1 MAFGRPSSSTFVV
14 KTYLNISEYDERYLN
29 KSMNVANSA
38 YNEMLSV
45 GIKRLNALRKD
56 NYYILLINELKECDD
71 EDKHKQKII
80 YDQLNV
86 LCINYKLTTKAFL
99 DYLKIK
105 RNSGTLYKR
114 FKANELQLI
123 AINAFETIKNVLYGK
138 SKLKNLKFKSKYKES
153 SFRNNINN
161 TGTRLIE
168 NKNSKYA
175 YDLLVHGKHKIPIK
189 RNNFTVY
196 QQHCLLKAD
205 KIKYVQIKQVK
216 IRGKI
221 RYQLLIYLEGTPIE
235 KYKLGKS
242 TIGCDNGISTF
253 AYASDNEV
261 KLIDLVPK
269 DILRLEENI
278 RRLNCRLDRKN
289 RKNNPNCFDEKGKF
303 KKGSR
308 IKVRSKN
315 YLKLITR
322 RQKIY
327 RKMYI
332 LREELQ
338 NKLCNT
344 LLKQADV
351 IKVEKLDVEKLKLR
365 YKDIRINPKTN
376 RPYSNK
382 RYGRSVLRGA
392 PSMLI
397 TRLQL
402 KCAMK
407 QATFIEIN
415 PKDTKPSQYNHILNK
430 NIKKDLQTRI
440 YQLSNEYSNVQRDMY
455 AAILNKFTIIKNKKF
470 KIDTKNLTNE
480 FETYYNLMQLE
491 IEKIKQN
498 NTSRLSWYVN

>member
-1 MAFGRPSSSTFVV
+1 MSSNTSTFVI
-14 KTYLNISEYDERYLN
+14 KTYLNISKYYERYLN
-29 KSMNVANSA
+29 KSINVANSA

-45 GIKRLNALRKD
+45 GIKRLTALRNNKC
-56 NYYILLINELKECDD
+56 YWLLIDELKECDKK
-71 EDKHKQKII
+71 DKLKKKRIQSELKELREF
-80 YDQLNV
+80 YGLSSSLFEQ
-86 LCINYKLTTKAFL
+86 
-99 DYLKIK
+99 YLKDK
-105 RNSGTLYKR
+105 RNNGTLYKR
-114 FKANELQLI
+114 FNSAELQVI
-123 AINAFETIKNVLYGK
+123 ASSAFNTVTKALYGK
-138 SKLKNLKFKSKYKES
+138 SKINNLKFKSKYKES
-153 SFRNNINN
+153 SFRNKSNK

-168 NKNSKYA
+168 SSNPKYA
-175 YDLLVHGKHKIPIK
+175 YDLFVHGKHKILIK

-196 QQHCLLKAD
+196 QQHCILRAN
-205 KIKYVQIKQVK
+205 KIKYVQIKQFK

-235 KYKLGKS
+235 KYKLGKG

-253 AYASDNEV
+253 AYASDNEI
-261 KLIDLVPK
+261 KLIDLVPEN
-269 DILRLEENI
+269 ILRLEENI
-278 RRLNCRLDRKN
+278 RRLNRRLDRKL
-289 RKNNPNCFDEKGKF
+289 KINNPHCFDKKGKSI
-303 KKGSR
+303 KGSR

-315 YLKLITR
+315 YLKLLTR
-322 RQKIY
+322 QQKVY
-327 RKMYI
+327 RRMYI
-332 LREELQ
+332 LREALQ
-338 NKLCNT
+338 NNLCNT

-351 IKVEKLDVEKLKLR
+351 IKVEKLDVSSLQRR
-365 YKDIRINPKTN
+365 YKDIRINPNTN

-397 TRLQL
+397 TRLKL

-415 PKDTKPSQYNHILNK
+415 PKDTKPSQYNHILNE
-430 NIKKDLQTRI
+430 NIKKHLQTRI
-440 YQLSNEYSNVQRDMY
+440 YQLSNEYPNVQRDMY
-455 AAILNKFTIIKNKKF
+455 SAILNKYTKLENEKF

>member
-1 MAFGRPSSSTFVV
+1 M
-14 KTYLNISEYDERYLN
+14 
-29 KSMNVANSA
+29 
-38 YNEMLSV
+38 
-45 GIKRLNALRKD
+45 
-56 NYYILLINELKECDD
+56 
-71 EDKHKQKII
+71 
-80 YDQLNV
+80 
-86 LCINYKLTTKAFL
+86 
-99 DYLKIK
+99 
-105 RNSGTLYKR
+105 
-114 FKANELQLI
+114 
-123 AINAFETIKNVLYGK
+123 
-138 SKLKNLKFKSKYKES
+138 
-153 SFRNNINN
+153 
-161 TGTRLIE
+161 
-168 NKNSKYA
+168 
-175 YDLLVHGKHKIPIK
+175 
-189 RNNFTVY
+189 Y
-196 QQHCLLKAD
+196 QQHCLLKAN

-235 KYKLGKS
+235 KYKLGRG

-261 KLIDLVPK
+261 KLIDLVPEN
-269 DILRLEENI
+269 ILRLEENI
-278 RRLNCRLDRKN
+278 RRLNRRLDK
-289 RKNNPNCFDEKGKF
+289 KKKINNPHCFDKKGKF
-303 KKGSR
+303 IKGSR

-322 RQKIY
+322 RQKVY

-351 IKVEKLDVEKLKLR
+351 IKVEKLDVSSLQKR

-397 TRLQL
+397 TRLKL

-407 QATFIEIN
+407 QATFLEIN

-430 NIKKDLQTRI
+430 NIKKSIKTRI
-440 YQLSNEYSNVQRDMY
+440 YSLSSEYSNVQRDMY
-455 AAILNKFTIIKNKKF
+455 SAILNKFTVLKNNKF
-470 KIDTKNLTNE
+470 KINTKNLTNK
-480 FETYYNLMQLE
+480 FKTYYNLMQFE
-491 IEKIKQN
+491 INNIRNN
-498 NTSRLSWYVN
+498 NTSRLNWYTN

>member
-1 MAFGRPSSSTFVV
+1 MAFGKFSTTTFVI
-14 KTYLNISEYDERYLN
+14 KILLNISEYDERYLN
-29 KSMNVANSA
+29 KSINVANSA
-38 YNEMLSV
+38 YNEMLAV
-45 GIKRLNALRKD
+45 GIKSLIELRK
-56 NYYILLINELKECDD
+56 NKHYWVLINKLKECDE
-71 EDKHKQKII
+71 EDKQKQKLL
-80 YDQLNV
+80 YEQLN
-86 LCINYKLTTKAFL
+86 LLSSKYNLTTQGFL
-99 DYLKIK
+99 DYLRIK
-105 RNSGTLYKR
+105 RNNGALYKR
-114 FKANELQLI
+114 LRASELQLV
-123 AINAFETIKNVLYGK
+123 AIHVFETLKKALYGK
-138 SKLKNLKFKSKYKES
+138 SKIKNLKFKSKYTES
-153 SFRNNINN
+153 SFRNNRN
-161 TGTRLIE
+161 TDGTRLIE
-168 NKNSKYA
+168 SNNPKYA
-175 YDLLVHGKHKIPIK
+175 YDLLVHGKHRISIK

-196 QQHCLLKAD
+196 QQQCLLKAN
-205 KIKYVQIKQVK
+205 KIKYIQIKQVK

-235 KYKLGKS
+235 KFKLGKG

-261 KLIDLVPK
+261 KLVDLVPK

-278 RRLNCRLDRKN
+278 RRLNRRLDRKK

-303 KKGSR
+303 ITGSR
-308 IKVRSKN
+308 VKVRSKN

-322 RQKIY
+322 LQKVY

-351 IKVEKLDVEKLKLR
+351 IKVEKLDISSLQQR
-365 YKDIRINPKTN
+365 HKDIRINPKTN

-382 RYGRSVLRGA
+382 RYGLSVLRGA

-397 TRLQL
+397 TRLKL

-415 PKDTKPSQYNHILNK
+415 PKDTKPSQYNHILNE
-430 NIKKDLQTRI
+430 NIKRDLQTRI
-440 YQLSNEYSNVQRDMY
+440 YQLSNEYPNVQRDMY
-455 AAILNKFTIIKNKKF
+455 SAILNKFTVLKNKKF
-470 KIDTKNLTNE
+470 KIDTKKLTNE

-491 IEKIKQN
+491 IEKIRN
-498 NTSRLSWYVN
+498 NNNKRLSWYVN

>member
-45 GIKRLNALRKD
+45 GIKRLNILRKD
-56 NYYILLINELKECDD
+56 KHYWELINELKECDK
-71 EDKHKQKII
+71 EDKRKKKII
-80 YDQLNV
+80 YDQLQL
-86 LCINYKLTTKAFL
+86 LCINYNLTTKAFL
-99 DYLKIK
+99 DYLRIK
-105 RNSGTLYKR
+105 RNHEILYKR
-114 FKANELQLI
+114 LRANELQLI
-123 AINAFETIKNVLYGK
+123 AIHAFETIENVLYGK
-138 SKLKNLKFKSKYKES
+138 SKIKNLKFKSKYKES
-153 SFRNNINN
+153 SFRNNRND
-161 TGTRLIE
+161 TGTRLIKS
-168 NKNSKYA
+168 NNSKSA
-175 YDLLVHGKHKIPIK
+175 YDLLVHGKHKISIK

-196 QQHCLLKAD
+196 QHHCLLKAD

-235 KYKLGKS
+235 KYKLGKG

-253 AYASDNEV
+253 AYASDNEI
-261 KLIDLVPK
+261 KLIDLVPEN
-269 DILRLEENI
+269 ILRLEENI
-278 RRLNCRLDRKN
+278 RSLNRRLDRKL
-289 RKNNPNCFDEKGKF
+289 RCNNPHCFDGKDKF
-303 KKGSR
+303 IKGSR

-315 YLKLITR
+315 YSKLTTR
-322 RQKIY
+322 RQKVY
-327 RKMYI
+327 RKMNI

-351 IKVEKLDVEKLKLR
+351 IKVEKLDVEKLKVR

-397 TRLQL
+397 TRLKL

-407 QATFIEIN
+407 QATFVEIN
-415 PKDTKPSQYNHILNK
+415 PNDTKPSQYNHILNK
-430 NIKKDLQTRI
+430 NVKRDLQTRI

-455 AAILNKFTIIKNKKF
+455 SAILNKYTVLKNKTF
-470 KIDTKNLTNE
+470 KIDTKKLTNE

-491 IEKIKQN
+491 IEKIKN
-498 NTSRLSWYVN
+498 NSTSRLSWYVN

>member
-1 MAFGRPSSSTFVV
+1 MAYGRPSSSTFVV
-14 KTYLNISEYDERYLN
+14 KTFLNISEYDERYLN
-29 KSMNVANSA
+29 KSVNVANSA

-45 GIKRLNALRKD
+45 GIKRLNALHKD
-56 NYYILLINELKECDD
+56 EQYRILINKLKECDD
-71 EDKHKQKII
+71 EDKHKKKLI

-86 LCINYKLTTKAFL
+86 LCINYNLTTKAFL
-99 DYLKIK
+99 DYLRLK
-105 RNSGTLYKR
+105 RNNGILYKR
-114 FKANELQLI
+114 LNSNELQLI
-123 AINAFETIKNVLYGK
+123 AIHAFETIENVLYGK

-161 TGTRLIE
+161 TGTRLI
-168 NKNSKYA
+168 KNNIPKYA
-175 YDLLVHGKHKIPIK
+175 YDLLVHGKHKISIK

-205 KIKYVQIKQVK
+205 KIKYVQIKQIK

-221 RYQLLIYLEGTPIE
+221 RYQLIIYLEGNPIE
-235 KYKLGKS
+235 KYKLGKG

-253 AYASDNEV
+253 AYVSDNEI

-278 RRLNCRLDRKN
+278 RRLNRRLDRKN
-289 RKNNPNCFDEKGKF
+289 RKNNPHCFDEKGKF
-303 KKGSR
+303 ITGSR

-315 YLKLITR
+315 YLKLIIR
-322 RQKIY
+322 RQKVY

-338 NKLCNT
+338 NNLCNT

-351 IKVEKLDVEKLKLR
+351 IKVEKLDVEKLKIR

-382 RYGRSVLRGA
+382 RYGRSMLRGA

-407 QATFIEIN
+407 QAKFVEIN
-415 PKDTKPSQYNHILNK
+415 PKDTKPSQYNHILNE
-430 NIKKDLQTRI
+430 NINRSLDVRI
-440 YQLSNEYSNVQRDMY
+440 YNLSSEYPNIQRDMY
-455 AAILNKFTIIKNKKF
+455 SAILNKFTIVKNKKF
-470 KIDTKNLTNE
+470 TIDTKKLTNE

-491 IEKIKQN
+491 IEKIKNN

>member
-1 MAFGRPSSSTFVV
+1 MSSNTSTFVV
-14 KTYLNISEYDERYLN
+14 NTYLNISEYDERYLN
-29 KSMNVANSA
+29 KSINIANSA

-45 GIKRLNALRKD
+45 GIKGLNALRK
-56 NYYILLINELKECDD
+56 NERYWLLIDKLKECDK
-71 EDKHKQKII
+71 EDKFKK
-80 YDQLNV
+80 
-86 LCINYKLTTKAFL
+86 KLIQAELKELREFYGL
-99 DYLKIK
+99 SSNLFEKYLKNK
-105 RNSGTLYKR
+105 RNNGTLYRR
-114 FKANELQLI
+114 FNSAELQVI
-123 AINAFETIKNVLYGK
+123 ASHAFETIKKALYGK
-138 SKLKNLKFKSKYKES
+138 SKIKNLKFKSKYQES
-153 SFRNNINN
+153 SFRNKSNK
-161 TGTRLIE
+161 TGTRLI
-168 NKNSKYA
+168 NSNNPKYPF
-175 YDLLVHGKHKIPIK
+175 DLLVHNKHKISIK

-196 QQHCLLKAD
+196 QQHCLLKAN

-235 KYKLGKS
+235 KYKLGRG

-261 KLIDLVPK
+261 KLIDLVPEN
-269 DILRLEENI
+269 ILRLEENI
-278 RRLNCRLDRKN
+278 RRLNRRLDK
-289 RKNNPNCFDEKGKF
+289 KKKINNPHCFDKKGKF
-303 KKGSR
+303 IKGSR

-322 RQKIY
+322 RQKVY

-351 IKVEKLDVEKLKLR
+351 IKVEKLDVSSLQKR

-397 TRLQL
+397 TRLKL

-407 QATFIEIN
+407 QATFLEIN

-430 NIKKDLQTRI
+430 NIKKSIKTRI
-440 YQLSNEYSNVQRDMY
+440 YSLSSEYSNVQRDMY
-455 AAILNKFTIIKNKKF
+455 SAILNKFTVLKNNKF
-470 KIDTKNLTNE
+470 KINTKNLTNK
-480 FETYYNLMQLE
+480 FKTYYNLMQFE
-491 IEKIKQN
+491 INNIRNN
-498 NTSRLSWYVN
+498 NTSRLNWYTN

>member
-1 MAFGRPSSSTFVV
+1 MAYGRPSSSTFVV

-29 KSMNVANSA
+29 KSINVVNSA

-45 GIKRLNALRKD
+45 GIKRLNSLRK
-56 NYYILLINELKECDD
+56 NEQYWILINELKECND
-71 EDKHKQKII
+71 EDKRKQKLIC
-80 YDQLNV
+80 DQLNI
-86 LCINYKLTTKAFL
+86 LCTNYNLTTKAFL
-99 DYLKIK
+99 DYLRIK
-105 RNSGTLYKR
+105 RNNGALYKR
-114 FKANELQLI
+114 LRANELQLI
-123 AINAFETIKNVLYGK
+123 AIHAFETIENVLYGK
-138 SKLKNLKFKSKYKES
+138 SKIKNLKFKSKYKES
-153 SFRNNINN
+153 SFRNNNN
-161 TGTRLIE
+161 KTGTRLIE
-168 NKNSKYA
+168 SNNPKYA
-175 YDLLVHGKHKIPIK
+175 YDLLVHGKHKIPVK

-196 QQHCLLKAD
+196 QQHCLLKVD

-235 KYKLGKS
+235 KYKLGKGA
-242 TIGCDNGISTF
+242 IGCDNGISTF
-253 AYASDNEV
+253 AYVSDNEI

-278 RRLNCRLDRKN
+278 RRLNRRLDRKQ
-289 RKNNPNCFDEKGKF
+289 RMNNPHCFDEEGKF
-303 KKGSR
+303 KKGSK

-315 YLKLITR
+315 YLRLLTR
-322 RQKIY
+322 LQKVY

-344 LLKQADV
+344 LLKQTDV
-351 IKVEKLDVEKLKLR
+351 IKVEKLDVEQLKIR

-382 RYGRSVLRGA
+382 QYGRSVLRGA

-397 TRLQL
+397 NRLQL

-407 QATFIEIN
+407 QATFIKIN
-415 PKDTKPSQYNHILNK
+415 PNDTKPSQYNHILNK
-430 NIKKDLQTRI
+430 NVKRDLQTRI

-455 AAILNKFTIIKNKKF
+455 SAILNKYTVLKNKTF
-470 KIDTKNLTNE
+470 KIDTKKLTNE

-491 IEKIKQN
+491 IEKIRNN

>member
-1 MAFGRPSSSTFVV
+1 MAYGRPSSPTFVV
-14 KTYLNISEYDERYLN
+14 KTYLNISEFDERYLN
-29 KSMNVANSA
+29 KSINVANSA

-45 GIKRLNALRKD
+45 GIKRLNALRK
-56 NYYILLINELKECDD
+56 NEQYCTLINELKECDD
-71 EDKHKQKII
+71 EDKHKQKLI

-86 LCINYKLTTKAFL
+86 LCMNYNITTKAFL
-99 DYLKIK
+99 DYLRIK
-105 RNSGTLYKR
+105 RNNETLYKR
-114 FKANELQLI
+114 LKACELQLI
-123 AINAFETIKNVLYGK
+123 AIHAFETIENVLYGK
-138 SKLKNLKFKSKYKES
+138 SKIKNLKFKSKYRES
-153 SFRNNINN
+153 SFRNNRND

-168 NKNSKYA
+168 SNNSKYA
-175 YDLLVHGKHKIPIK
+175 YDLLVHGKHKISIK
-189 RNNFTVY
+189 RSNFTVY
-196 QQHCLLKAD
+196 QQNCLLKAN

-235 KYKLGKS
+235 KFKLGKG

-253 AYASDNEV
+253 AYVSDNEV
-261 KLIDLVPK
+261 KLINLVPK

-278 RRLNCRLDRKN
+278 RRLNRRLDRKL
-289 RKNNPNCFDEKGKF
+289 RYNNPHCFDKKGKF
-303 KKGSR
+303 IKGSR

-322 RQKIY
+322 LQKVY

-351 IKVEKLDVEKLKLR
+351 FKVEKLDIKNLQMR

-397 TRLQL
+397 TRLKL

-407 QATFIEIN
+407 QATFIAIN

-440 YQLSNEYSNVQRDMY
+440 Y
-455 AAILNKFTIIKNKKF
+455 
-470 KIDTKNLTNE
+470 
-480 FETYYNLMQLE
+480 
-491 IEKIKQN
+491 
-498 NTSRLSWYVN
+498 

>member
-1 MAFGRPSSSTFVV
+1 MKSNTPTFIV

-29 KSMNVANSA
+29 KSINVANSA
-38 YNEMLSV
+38 YNEMLCI
-45 GIKRLNALRKD
+45 GIKRLKALRNDKR
-56 NYYILLINELKECDD
+56 YWLLIDELKECDKK
-71 EDKHKQKII
+71 DKIK
-80 YDQLNV
+80 
-86 LCINYKLTTKAFL
+86 TTRIQSELKEIREFYGFSSSL
-99 DYLKIK
+99 FEQYLKDK
-105 RNSGTLYKR
+105 RNKGTLYKR
-114 FKANELQLI
+114 FNSAELQVI
-123 AINAFETIKNVLYGK
+123 AKHAFNNINKALYGK
-138 SKLKNLKFKSKYKES
+138 SKVENLKFKSKYKES
-153 SFRNNINN
+153 SFRNKINT

-168 NKNSKYA
+168 NSNPKYV
-175 YDLLVHGKHKIPIK
+175 YDLLVHGKHRISIK

-235 KYKLGKS
+235 KYKLGKG

-253 AYASDNEV
+253 AYVSDNEI

-278 RRLNCRLDRKN
+278 RRLNRRLDRKK
-289 RKNNPNCFDEKGKF
+289 RINNPHCFDEKGKF
-303 KKGSR
+303 IKGSR

-322 RQKIY
+322 RQKVY

-351 IKVEKLDVEKLKLR
+351 IKVEKLDVENLKVR

-397 TRLQL
+397 NRLKL
-402 KCAMK
+402 KCTMK

-430 NIKKDLQTRI
+430 NIKKQLQTRI
-440 YQLSNEYSNVQRDMY
+440 YQLSHEYPNVQRDIY
-455 AAILNKFTIIKNKKF
+455 SAILNKFTIIKNKKF
-470 KIDTKNLTNE
+470 KIDTKNLTNK

-491 IEKIKQN
+491 IEKIRNN
-498 NTSRLSWYVN
+498 NTSRLNWYVN

>member
-1 MAFGRPSSSTFVV
+1 MKELRELYDFSSNLFD
-14 KTYLNISEYDERYLN
+14 KYLRD
-29 KSMNVANSA
+29 
-38 YNEMLSV
+38 
-45 GIKRLNALRKD
+45 
-56 NYYILLINELKECDD
+56 
-71 EDKHKQKII
+71 
-80 YDQLNV
+80 
-86 LCINYKLTTKAFL
+86 
-99 DYLKIK
+99 K
-105 RNSGTLYKR
+105 RNNGTLYKR
-114 FKANELQLI
+114 FNSTEIQVIAQHVFNTVNKA
-123 AINAFETIKNVLYGK
+123 LYGK
-138 SKLKNLKFKSKYKES
+138 SKVENLKFKSKYKES
-153 SFRNNINN
+153 SFRNKTNR

-168 NKNSKYA
+168 SKNPKYA
-175 YDLLVHGKHKIPIK
+175 YDLLVHGKHKISIK

-221 RYQLLIYLEGTPIE
+221 RYQLLIYLEGTPIQ
-235 KYKLGKS
+235 KFKLGKG

-261 KLIDLVPK
+261 KLIDLVPEI
-269 DILRLEENI
+269 ILRLEENI
-278 RRLNCRLDRKN
+278 RRLNRKLDRKKRN
-289 RKNNPNCFDEKGKF
+289 NNPHCFDEKGRF
-303 KKGSR
+303 IKGSR

-322 RQKIY
+322 LQKVY

-351 IKVEKLDVEKLKLR
+351 IKVEKLDIEKLKVR

-397 TRLQL
+397 NRLKL

-415 PKDTKPSQYNHILNK
+415 PKDTKPSQYNHILDK
-430 NIKKDLQTRI
+430 NINKSLDLRI
-440 YQLSNEYSNVQRDMY
+440 YYLSSEYPNIQRDMY
-455 AAILNKFTIIKNKKF
+455 SSILNRFTILKNKKF
-470 KIDTKNLTNE
+470 KIDTKKLINE

-491 IEKIKQN
+491 IEKIRNN
-498 NTSRLSWYVN
+498 NTSRLNWYVN